1 LTGLKTY
8 LIPLLKISLDFESYY
23 IYISYINIITFY
35 KGINRMD
42 EAKKNQFNKSV
53 SFGSQEALDEVN
65 EYVKKLKVTDH
76 KVTFSKFV
84 RQCIQEKIGK

>member
-1 LTGLKTY
+1 
-8 LIPLLKISLDFESYY
+8 
-23 IYISYINIITFY
+23 
-35 KGINRMD
+35 MD

-65 EYVKKLKVTDH
+65 EYIKKLKVTDP

-84 RQCIQEKIGK
+84 RQCVEKGMKS